1 MKHVPDHVSANTE
14 RHNEDEAHLQGRIL
28 KVAQVAW
35 ILIAVLSCVLFVISL
50 PAFYTQTQ
58 SLCTGGACNGVQVSP
73 EQAHSLAAH
82 GISLTSYAWYSVLV
96 TILSTLIWV
105 SVGWLIFW
113 HKSDSWIAL
122 LISLQAVTQGA
133 STSIT
138 ALGSFPVLQYPAYW
152 LSFLNQVLLF
162 LLFALFPT
170 GRFVPKWILWVVLV
184 GVALAIADFFLPLQQ
199 VSWYPAFSFLY
210 FLVVMGILV
219 IAQIYR
225 YRSVST
231 PVQRQQ
237 SKWIVFAIATII
249 LMLAI
254 FIVPVPFNPALFQ
267 SSSLYALITSN
278 ISLIV
283 SLLGPISIYIA
294 IMRYRLYDID
304 IIINRSLV
312 YGSLTVLLA
321 LIYFG
326 LVIGLGSLVRLF
338 TGQVSQSPVVIV
350 ASTVA
355 IFALIQPL
363 RHRIQRIIDR
373 RFYRSKYDAAK
384 IIANFSSTLRDEV
397 DLNTLSEHLVA
408 VVQETMQ
415 PAHVSLWLRPFPQDG
430 KVTPLRANP
439 PVASDER

>member
-1 MKHVPDHVSANTE
+1 MNMKHVPNQVSVNDE
-14 RHNEDEAHLQGRIL
+14 RHEESEKRLHGRL
-28 KVAQVAW
+28 LRVAQAAW
-35 ILIAVLSCVLFVISL
+35 ILIAVLSCILFVISL
-50 PAFYTQTQ
+50 PAFFTQTH
-58 SLCTGGACNGVQVSP
+58 SICTGGTCNGVQVSP

-113 HKSDSWIAL
+113 HRSDSWIAL

-133 STSIT
+133 STSI
-138 ALGSFPVLQYPAYW
+138 AAVVSFPILQYPVNW
-152 LSFLNQVLLF
+152 LLF
-162 LLFALFPT
+162 LNEVFLFLVFALFPS
-170 GRFVPKWILWVVLV
+170 GRFVPKWIRWLIPVWVVCALV
-184 GVALAIADFFLPLQQ
+184 DHLLQFAVQQ
-199 VSWYPAFSFLY
+199 VSWYPAFTFL
-210 FLVVMGILV
+210 FFIVFMGTIV

-225 YRSVST
+225 YRFVST

-237 SKWIVFAIATII
+237 TKWVVFAIATII
-249 LMLAI
+249 LADVVY
-254 FIVPVPFNPALFQ
+254 FVPVLFNPTLFQ
-267 SSSLYALITSN
+267 SSSLYNLLISN
-278 ISLIV
+278 VSLIV
-283 SLLGPISIYIA
+283 LLIGPVSIYIA
-294 IMRYRLYDID
+294 VVRYRLYDID
-304 IIINRSLV
+304 VIINRSLV

-338 TGQVSQSPVVIV
+338 TGQVSQSPIVIV
-350 ASTVA
+350 ASTLA
-355 IFALIQPL
+355 IFVLIQPL

-384 IIANFSSTLRDEV
+384 IIANFSSTLREEV

-415 PAHVSLWLRPFPQDG
+415 PAHVSLWLREPEHEV
-430 KVTPLRANP
+430 KN
-439 PVASDER
+439 E

>member
-1 MKHVPDHVSANTE
+1 MKHEPKQVSANAV
-14 RHNEDEAHLQGRIL
+14 RHDENETLLQGRL
-28 KVAQVAW
+28 LRVAQAAW
-35 ILIAVLSCVLFVISL
+35 IIIAVLACILFVISL
-50 PAFYTQTQ
+50 PTFYTQTQ
-58 SLCTGGACNGVQVSP
+58 SICTGGACNGVQVSP
-73 EQAHSLAAH
+73 EQAHALAAH

-133 STSIT
+133 STSIA
-138 ALGSFPVLQYPAYW
+138 ALGNFPVLQYPANW
-152 LSFLNQVLLF
+152 LSFLSQVLLF

-170 GRFVPKWILWVVLV
+170 GSFVPKWIRWIVLV
-184 GVALAIADFFLPLQQ
+184 GVALAIVDFFLPLQQ
-199 VSWYPAFSFLY
+199 VSWYPAFAFLS

-225 YRSVST
+225 YRFAPT

-237 SKWIVFAIATII
+237 SKWIVFAITTII
-249 LMLAI
+249 LADVV
-254 FIVPVPFNPALFQ
+254 FVVPDLFNPALSQ
-267 SSSLYALITSN
+267 PGSLYTLVGTNIFLFVLLI
-278 ISLIV
+278 
-283 SLLGPISIYIA
+283 GPVSIYIA

-304 IIINRSLV
+304 VIINRSLV

-326 LVIGLGSLVRLF
+326 LVIGLGSLVRLL
-338 TGQVSQSPVVIV
+338 TGQISQSPVVIV
-350 ASTVA
+350 ASTLA
-355 IFALIQPL
+355 IFAIFQPL

-384 IIANFSSTLRDEV
+384 IIANFSSTLREEV
-397 DLNTLSEHLVA
+397 ELDTLSEHPVA

-415 PAHVSLWLRPFPQDG
+415 PAHVSLWLRKPHREV
-430 KVTPLRANP
+430 KN
-439 PVASDER
+439 E

>member
-1 MKHVPDHVSANTE
+1 MNMKHVPNQVSVNAE
-14 RHNEDEAHLQGRIL
+14 RHEESEKRLHGRL
-28 KVAQVAW
+28 LRVAQAAW
-35 ILIAVLSCVLFVISL
+35 ILIAVLSCILFVISL
-50 PAFYTQTQ
+50 PTFYTQTH
-58 SLCTGGACNGVQVSP
+58 SICTGGACNGVQVSP
-73 EQAHSLAAH
+73 EQAHALAVH

-133 STSIT
+133 STSIA

-170 GRFVPKWILWVVLV
+170 GSFVPKWIRWLVLV
-184 GVALAIADFFLPLQQ
+184 GVALAIVNFFFPIQQ
-199 VSWYPAFSFLY
+199 ASWYPAFSFLY

-249 LMLAI
+249 LADVVFAVLGL
-254 FIVPVPFNPALFQ
+254 FNPALFQ

-278 ISLIV
+278 IFLFV
-283 SLLGPISIYIA
+283 LLLGPISIYIA

-304 IIINRSLV
+304 VIINRSLV

-321 LIYFG
+321 MIYVG
-326 LVIGLGSLVRLF
+326 LVIGLGSLMRLF

-350 ASTVA
+350 ASTLA
-355 IFALIQPL
+355 IFVLIQPL
-363 RHRIQRIIDR
+363 RRRIQAIIDR

-384 IIANFSSTLRDEV
+384 IISNFSSTLRDEV
-397 DLNTLSEHLVA
+397 DLNTLSEHLVE

-415 PAHVSLWLRPFPQDG
+415 PAHVSLWLRKPDRQV
-430 KVTPLRANP
+430 KH
-439 PVASDER
+439 E